1 MGTHTNNIWR
11 LPNPSD
17 ISKDVVSVDG
27 QDGLKIGDGGTFIG
41 AVVKYAPSINPA
53 SVAADTSVE
62 QTFSVPGLKVATDI
76 VLAINKPTVTAGL
89 SIGGFRVSADDTL
102 AITFVNSTAA
112 PIDAAAETYAVVVA
126 TFN

>member
-1 MGTHTNNIWR
+1 MASVYNLSKWNGSVET
-11 LPNPSD
+11 D
-17 ISKDVVSVDG
+17 IIDVDDVKGMKVGAAGSYLG
-27 QDGLKIGDGGTFIG
+27 QL
-41 AVVKYAPSINPA
+41 AKYTPSINPA
-53 SVAADTSVE
+53 SVAANTSAE
-62 QTFSVPGLKVATDI
+62 QTFSVPGLKVATDV

-112 PIDAAAETYAVVVA
+112 PIDAAAETYEVVVG